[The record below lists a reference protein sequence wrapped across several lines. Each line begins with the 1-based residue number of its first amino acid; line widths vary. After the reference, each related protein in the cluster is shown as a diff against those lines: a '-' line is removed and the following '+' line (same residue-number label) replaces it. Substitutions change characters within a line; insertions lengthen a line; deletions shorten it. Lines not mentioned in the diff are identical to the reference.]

1 MSFEAYS
8 TGQST
13 GTRTST
19 VDFDALNK
27 YVVETADLQERTV
40 LTGVVSGIID
50 LGAQEQED
58 AAMEWK
64 GTDEQKEAELK
75 KNPDTYWEDMK
86 DPITKVVKHMKR
98 WPVKPTQCI
107 AISVDFP
114 DIMLEKGQFFGD
126 DDAEAKPLRMYL
138 GGQFFLVND
147 KIQVIGRPTPLRE
160 KKNSKDQWSFDKK
173 HLCYK
178 MAAAAK
184 LVDASKDEVFK
195 PKDIDSLLGQA
206 FQFEAQIYFNAKD
219 YYTED
224 VKFIGAIGRG
234 QKAPEGEVSQMLI
247 QFNQPN
253 KVEDLK
259 ELRSHVKNTI
269 KRASNYEGSK
279 IQAQL
284 EEIEAAWKSN
294 KSSVDEGEDEPEQ
307 EEKKTEKKV
316 TSKPKPTP
324 KVPRTLDEDLDE
336 DTCPF

>member
-1 MSFEAYS
+1 MGFEAYS

-13 GTRTST
+13 GSRTST

-58 AAMEWK
+58 AAMKWE
-64 GTDEQKEAELK
+64 GSEEDEAAEIE
-75 KNPDTYWEDMK
+75 KNPATYFEDMR
-86 DPITKVVKHMKR
+86 DPVTKKMQRMKR

-126 DDAEAKPLRMYL
+126 EDAEAKPLRMYL
-138 GGQFFLVND
+138 GGQFYLVND
-147 KIQVIGRPTPLRE
+147 KVQVIGRPTPLRE

-195 PKDIDSLLGQA
+195 PKDIDQLLGQA
-206 FQFEAQIYFNAKD
+206 YQFEAQIYFNEKG

-224 VKFIGAIGRG
+224 VKFIGALGRG

-253 KVEDLK
+253 KEEDLK

-284 EEIEAAWKSN
+284 EKIESAYKSN
-294 KSSVDEGEDEPEQ
+294 KSSEEGADEPEQ
-307 EEKKTEKKV
+307 EEKKIEKKV
-316 TSKPKPTP
+316 TSKPKTTP

-336 DTCPF
+336 APF

>member
-1 MSFEAYS
+1 MFEAYS

-58 AAMEWK
+58 AAMKWE
-64 GTDEQKEAELK
+64 GSEEDEAAEIE
-75 KNPDTYWEDMK
+75 KNPATYFEDMR
-86 DPITKVVKHMKR
+86 DPVTKKMQRMKR

-138 GGQFFLVND
+138 GGQFYLVND
-147 KIQVIGRPTPLRE
+147 KVQVIGRPTPLRE

-195 PKDIDSLLGQA
+195 PKDIDQLLGQA
-206 FQFEAQIYFNAKD
+206 FQFEAQIYFNEKG

-224 VKFIGAIGRG
+224 VKFIGALGRG

-253 KVEDLK
+253 KEKDLK

-284 EEIEAAWKSN
+284 EKIEAAYKSN
-294 KSSVDEGEDEPEQ
+294 KSSDEGADEPEQ
-307 EEKKTEKKV
+307 EEKKPEKKV
-316 TSKPKPTP
+316 TSKPKTTP

-336 DTCPF
+336 DACPF